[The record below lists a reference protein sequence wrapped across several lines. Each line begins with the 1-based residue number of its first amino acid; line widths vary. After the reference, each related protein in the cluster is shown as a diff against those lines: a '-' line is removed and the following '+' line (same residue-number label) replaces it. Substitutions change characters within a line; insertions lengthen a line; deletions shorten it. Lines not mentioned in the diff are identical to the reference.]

1 MDIVITV
8 GIQNINI
15 YISFY
20 IYTQTPIHI
29 YILLLLPPH
38 THSYSTM
45 FKRSFHSSIQQ
56 LQEHL
61 LPKIVNNSTITT
73 PSPQIDL
80 LKKYYGSPRILES
93 IKLAQTVLPP
103 EWESI
108 KLQNNKAGNTDGGDL
123 LKLNPLYDNI
133 STNMDLNTKS
143 HIAKSYYPD
152 YFHLNALQ
160 NRVSKT
166 ITMANNI
173 YMQTQID
180 PRYIT
185 KRLEMRPL
193 VLKRVSN
200 QTAKGKIRSHY
211 ALCVV
216 GDRNGMVGLGE
227 GKSRGDMGKAISKAH
242 WDAIRNLVFVN
253 RFEDR
258 TVYGDI
264 EYRYHGVKL
273 FIRQKGAGSGL
284 RVHHT
289 IFEICQLAG
298 IKDLTVKVYKSR
310 NDMNVAKGFLEA
322 VTMGQTPLR
331 QLALG
336 RGKKIVDVRKVYY
349 SE

>member
-1 MDIVITV
+1 
-8 GIQNINI
+8 
-15 YISFY
+15 
-20 IYTQTPIHI
+20 
-29 YILLLLPPH
+29 
-38 THSYSTM
+38 M
-45 FKRSFHSSIQQ
+45 FRRSLHSSSIRQ
-56 LQEHL
+56 LQEQVIS
-61 LPKIVNNSTITT
+61 KVSTANNTIAPTVAT
-73 PSPQIDL
+73 PQINL
-80 LKKYYGSPRILES
+80 LNKYYGSPQILES
-93 IKLAQTVLPP
+93 IKLAQSVLPP
-103 EWESI
+103 EWETI
-108 KLQNNKAGNTDGGDL
+108 KLQNNNSKNHKMIHDDL
-123 LKLNPLYDNI
+123 LNLNPLYDTIN
-133 STNMDLNTKS
+133 SNTLPTTTATATAATATTMDLDTRLQ
-143 HIAKSYYPD
+143 IAKSYYPD
-152 YFHLNALQ
+152 SFHSNALQ

-185 KRLEMRPL
+185 QNLEMRPL

-211 ALCVV
+211 ALCIV
-216 GDRNGMVGLGE
+216 GDRNGMIGLGE
-227 GKSRGDMGKAISKAH
+227 GKSRDDMGKAISKAH
-242 WDAIRNLVFVN
+242 WDAIRNLVHVN

-258 TVYGDI
+258 TIYGDI
-264 EYRYHGVKL
+264 QHRYHGVKL
-273 FIRQKGAGSGL
+273 FIRQKEAGAGL

-298 IKDLTVKVYKSR
+298 IKDLTVKIYKSR

-322 VTMGQTPLR
+322 ITEGQTPLR